1 MKSVQLFFLVIAL
14 TLALSLFDN
23 TYSQSV
29 YFCEGVDDDGEPIS
43 ESSVFTI
50 PSNGGYLYVLV
61 QLPYEIDCGEVG
73 FEIYRNGKYDNTITM
88 DTESNWSWFYK
99 QITFYKSGKYDI
111 EVYDY
116 CNNEYVASGTVE
128 INRD

>member
-1 MKSVQLFFLVIAL
+1 MKKLKLFFFAIVIIFAFSL
-14 TLALSLFDN
+14 LSK
-23 TYSQSV
+23 TYSQSI

-50 PSNGGYLYVLV
+50 PSEGGYLYVLV

-73 FEIYRNGKYDNTITM
+73 FEIYRNGKYENTIAM
-88 DTESNWSWFYK
+88 DTEYNWQWFYK
-99 QITFYKSGKYDI
+99 QITFYKSGEYNI

-116 CNNEYVASGTVE
+116 CNNEYIASGTVE
-128 INRD
+128 IERD

>member
-1 MKSVQLFFLVIAL
+1 MKTLKYLFSIVAILIAFALV
-14 TLALSLFDN
+14 DN
-23 TYSQSV
+23 TSAQSV

-50 PSNGGYLYVLV
+50 PSGGGYLNVLV

-73 FEIYRNGKYDNTITM
+73 FEIYRNGKYENTITI
-88 DTESNWSWFYK
+88 DTEYNWSWFYK
-99 QITFYKSGKYDI
+99 QITFYKSGKYNI

-128 INRD
+128 IERD

>member
-1 MKSVQLFFLVIAL
+1 MKSVQLFFFVIAL
-14 TLALSLFDN
+14 TLALSLYDN

-50 PSNGGYLYVLV
+50 PANGGYLYVLV